1 MFALTYYKD
10 DSLIAGFGLGY
21 TLYTCSMF
29 APIICFNIGF
39 YTLLCQ
45 AYGAKEMRLMGIF
58 ILFDNIL
65 IYYLL

>member
-1 MFALTYYKD
+1 M
-10 DSLIAGFGLGY
+10 IAGFGLGY
-21 TLYTCSMF
+21 TLYTCSYY
-29 APIICFNIGF
+29 APIVSFNCGT
-39 YTLLCQ
+39 YSLLCQ